1 MHISYCSVW
10 ETGVIWRLYFP
21 VSLTQRDTLNPHHTV
36 FFSYKQLLRKTDSN
50 SVLFYFCASAP
61 FAFGLISFLFTPSL
75 LPSLPPPPTL
85 FLPPFPASLVAH
97 FKLLLSHTVT
107 SNNRDPAFSEARRLA
122 RRLHFY
128 ARIWDVLSTDVAAL
142 WPAAGDR
149 DKSKESIL
157 RGNKHNSNIPTFKS

>member
-1 MHISYCSVW
+1 MHICYCSVW

-21 VSLTQRDTLNPHHTV
+21 VSLTQRGTLNPHHTV

-75 LPSLPPPPTL
+75 LASPSYP

-97 FKLLLSHTVT
+97 FKLLLSRTVT

-128 ARIWDVLSTDVAAL
+128 ARIWDVLNTDVAAL

-149 DKSKESIL
+149 DKSKESIP